1 MIHTAEKTPEDGLN
15 RILAETERTQQS
27 MKREIHGNTGGIR
40 DIVLSE
46 MMLLYDM
53 EMSADEF
60 LSDEICDALVH
71 FTSLINREVLIYV
84 SRVGKI
90 EDIRVGDDHSVHM
103 EEMRL
108 VRNIDRLSGVRC
120 IHTHPNE
127 TGYLSDVDLGSLNAL
142 RLDAMCAI
150 GVKEGRASS
159 VYAAYVGDM
168 EGEERVP
175 VMYGPMR
182 AHHLP
187 QKQLMDAIFEA
198 DKRLLTDTYN
208 IVEIKPDRAVLAGIE
223 SADGYDT
230 LGELAELCQTAGIKV
245 VAKEQQRRRAVD
257 AATYIGSG
265 KAEELALLA
274 SACEAD
280 IFVFDDE
287 LTAIQLR
294 NLEQV
299 LGLPII
305 DRTMLI
311 LDIFAQRAQ
320 SREGKLQ
327 VELAQL
333 KYRLPR
339 LLGMGKVLSRQGA
352 SGVGM
357 RGPGE
362 KKLEIDRRRIRR
374 RVFELE
380 QELAEIEKQRGL
392 RRAKRAANPI
402 PVVALVG
409 YTNAGKSTL
418 LNLLSGADALAE
430 DKLFATLDPIV
441 RKVTL
446 PNGTEC
452 LLSDTVGFINKLP
465 HDLVN
470 AFRSTLDE
478 VNDADLVLHVVDSAS
493 AYFEVQ
499 MRVVEEVIT
508 SLGAIDTP
516 RIDVYNKIDK
526 PEAKPRS
533 GGVAISAVNSA
544 GIDSL
549 LHAIEEALAK
559 TQVKLEVVVPYEKHG
574 AMQMIR
580 QSATILAESHEEDGT
595 HLTLLLNESETWR
608 IKKAIFGYVEEN
620 EEPLDE

>member
-1 MIHTAEKTPEDGLN
+1 
-15 RILAETERTQQS
+15 
-27 MKREIHGNTGGIR
+27 MKREIHGNIGGIR
-40 DIVLSE
+40 DIVLNE
-46 MMLLYDM
+46 MLLLYDM

-60 LSDEICDALVH
+60 LSNDVCDALVH

-120 IHTHPNE
+120 IHTHPGG

-159 VYAAYVGDM
+159 VYAAYIGDM

-175 VMYGPMR
+175 VIYGPLR

-208 IVEIKPDRAVLAGIE
+208 IVEIRPDRAVLAGIE

-230 LGELAELCQTAGIKV
+230 LSELAELCSTAGIKV
-245 VAKEQQRRRAVD
+245 VAREQQRRRAVD

-294 NLEQV
+294 NLELV

-441 RKVTL
+441 RKITL
-446 PNGTEC
+446 PNGSEC

-478 VNDADLVLHVVDSAS
+478 VNDADLVLHVVDSS
-493 AYFEVQ
+493 SDYYEVQ
-499 MRVVEEVIT
+499 MRVVEEVLT
-508 SLGAIDTP
+508 SLGAIETP

-526 PEAKPRS
+526 PESKPRN
-533 GGVAISAVNSA
+533 GGVAISAASGV
-544 GIDSL
+544 GIETL

-559 TQVKLEVVVPYEKHG
+559 TQVKLEVVVPYDKHG

-580 QSATILAESHEEDGT
+580 QSATILQETHEEDGT

-608 IKKAIFGYVEEN
+608 IKKAITG
-620 EEPLDE
+620 

>member
-1 MIHTAEKTPEDGLN
+1 
-15 RILAETERTQQS
+15 
-27 MKREIHGNTGGIR
+27 MKHEIHGNIVGIR
-40 DIVLSE
+40 DITLNE
-46 MMLLYDM
+46 MLGLY
-53 EMSADEF
+53 ELTMSADEF
-60 LSDEICDALVH
+60 LSDEVCDQLVR
-71 FTSLINREVLIYV
+71 FTSLINREVLVYV
-84 SRVGKI
+84 SRAGSI
-90 EDIRVGDDHSVHM
+90 EDVRVGDDHSVHM

-120 IHTHPNE
+120 IHTHPN
-127 TGYLSDVDLGSLNAL
+127 GNGLLSDVDIGSLNAL
-142 RLDAMCAI
+142 RLDGMCAI
-150 GVKEGRASS
+150 GVKDGLASS
-159 VYAAYVGDM
+159 VYAAFIGDM
-168 EGEERVP
+168 EGEERIP
-175 VMYGPMR
+175 VWFGPMR
-182 AHHLP
+182 AGRLP
-187 QKQLMDAIFEA
+187 QKQLMDAIMEA
-198 DKRLLTDTYN
+198 DKRLLSDTFN
-208 IVEIKPDRAVLAGIE
+208 IVEIKPDRAVLSGIE
-223 SADGYDT
+223 SSDGYDT
-230 LGELAELCQTAGIKV
+230 IAELAALCETAGIKV
-245 VAKEQQRRRAVD
+245 VAREQQRRRSVD
-257 AATYIGSG
+257 KTTYIGSG
-265 KAEELALLA
+265 KAEELALTA

-287 LTAIQLR
+287 LSAVQLR
-294 NLEQV
+294 NLEAV

-339 LLGMGKVLSRQGA
+339 LFGMGKVLSRQGS

-362 KKLEIDRRRIRR
+362 KKLEIDRRRIKR

-380 QELAEIEKQRGL
+380 QELGEIEKQRGL
-392 RRAKRAANPI
+392 RRARRSANST

-441 RKVTL
+441 RKLTL

-478 VNDADLVLHVVDSAS
+478 VSEADLILHVIDSS
-493 AYFEVQ
+493 SDYFEVQ
-499 MRVVEEVIT
+499 KRVVEEVLG
-508 SLGAIDTP
+508 SLGALETP
-516 RIDVYNKIDK
+516 MIEVYNKIDK
-526 PEAKPRS
+526 PEAKPRRDA
-533 GGVAISAVNSA
+533 GICISAA
-544 GIDSL
+544 DHTGISEL
-549 LHAIEEALAK
+549 LKAIEEALGK
-559 TQVKLEVVVPYEKHG
+559 TQVKIELVVPYDKYD
-574 AMQMIR
+574 AMQEIR
-580 QSATILAESHEEDGT
+580 QAGTILNEAHEDDGT
-595 HLTLLLNESETWR
+595 HVTIMMNESEMWR
-608 IKKAIFGYVEEN
+608 VKKALN
-620 EEPLDE
+620 

>member
-1 MIHTAEKTPEDGLN
+1 
-15 RILAETERTQQS
+15 
-27 MKREIHGNTGGIR
+27 MKQEIHGNVGGIR
-40 DIVLSE
+40 DSVLNE
-46 MMLLYDM
+46 MLQLYCM

-60 LSDEICDALVH
+60 LSDEICDALVR
-71 FTSLINREVLIYV
+71 FTSIINREVLIYV
-84 SRVGKI
+84 SRSGKI
-90 EDIRVGDDHSVHM
+90 EDVRVGDDHSVHM
-103 EEMRL
+103 DEMRL

-142 RLDAMCAI
+142 RLDSMCAI

-159 VYAAYVGDM
+159 VYAAFIGDM
-168 EGEERVP
+168 EGEERKP
-175 VMYGPMR
+175 VWFGPMR

-187 QKQLMDAIFEA
+187 QRQLLDAITEA
-198 DKRLLTDTYN
+198 DKRLLSDTYN

-223 SADGYDT
+223 GAENYDT
-230 LGELAELCQTAGIKV
+230 LSELAELCKTAGIKV
-245 VAKEQQRRRAVD
+245 VAKEQQRKRSVD
-257 AATYIGSG
+257 PATYIGSG
-265 KAEELALLA
+265 KAEELALTA
-274 SACEAD
+274 SAVEAD

-294 NLEQV
+294 NLEQI

-333 KYRLPR
+333 QYRMPR
-339 LLGMGKVLSRQGA
+339 LLGMGKVLSRQGS

-374 RVFELE
+374 RIYELE

-418 LNLLSGADALAE
+418 LNLLSGSDALAE

-441 RKVTL
+441 RRVCL
-446 PNGTEC
+446 PNGSEC

-465 HDLVN
+465 HDLVD

-478 VNDADLVLHVVDSAS
+478 VCGADLILHVVDCAS
-493 AYFEVQ
+493 DYYEVQ
-499 MRVVEEVIT
+499 MRVVEDVLG
-508 SLGAIDTP
+508 SLGALETP
-516 RIDVYNKIDK
+516 RIEVYNKIDK
-526 PEAKPRS
+526 PEAKPRNN
-533 GGVAISAVNSA
+533 GGIAVSAIDGT
-544 GIDSL
+544 GIDTL
-549 LHAIEEALAK
+549 LHAIEDTLSK
-559 TQVKLEVVVPYEKHG
+559 TQVRLEIVVPYEKY
-574 AMQMIR
+574 AALETIR
-580 QSATILAESHEEDGT
+580 QTATILSESHEEDGT

-608 IKKAIFGYVEEN
+608 IKKAIS
-620 EEPLDE
+620 

>member
-1 MIHTAEKTPEDGLN
+1 
-15 RILAETERTQQS
+15 
-27 MKREIHGNTGGIR
+27 MKKVINGNINGIR
-40 DIVLSE
+40 DIVLNE
-46 MMLLYDM
+46 MLLLYDM

-60 LSDEICDALVH
+60 LSDEVCDALVH
-71 FTSLINREVLIYV
+71 VTSLINREVLIYV
-84 SRVGKI
+84 SRAGKI
-90 EDIRVGDDHSVHM
+90 EDVRVGDDHSVHM

-127 TGYLSDVDLGSLNAL
+127 TGYLSSVDLGSLNAL

-150 GVKEGRASS
+150 GVKDGRASS
-159 VYAAYVGDM
+159 VYAAFVGDM
-168 EGEERVP
+168 EGEERIP
-175 VMYGPMR
+175 VWFGPMR

-187 QKQLMDAIFEA
+187 QKQLMDAILEA
-198 DKRLLTDTYN
+198 DKRLLSDVYN

-230 LGELAELCQTAGIKV
+230 MAELAELCETAGIKV
-245 VAKEQQRRRAVD
+245 VAREQQRRRAVD
-257 AATYIGSG
+257 NATYIGSG

-274 SACEAD
+274 SAVEAD

-287 LTAIQLR
+287 LSAIQLR
-294 NLEQV
+294 NLELI

-374 RVFELE
+374 RLFELE
-380 QELAEIEKQRGL
+380 QELGEIEKQRGL

-418 LNLLSGADALAE
+418 LNLLSGADAVAE

-441 RKVTL
+441 RKVIL
-446 PNGTEC
+446 PNGSEC

-478 VNDADLVLHVVDSAS
+478 VCDADLILHVVDSAS
-493 AYFEVQ
+493 DYFDVQ
-499 MRVVEEVIT
+499 MRVVEEVLT
-508 SLGAIDTP
+508 SLGAMDTP
-516 RIDVYNKIDK
+516 RIEVFNKIDK
-526 PEAKPRS
+526 PEAKPKNN
-533 GGVAISAVNSA
+533 GGAAISATTGA
-544 GIDSL
+544 GIGAL
-549 LHAIEEALAK
+549 LQAIEEALAK
-559 TQVKLEVVVPYEKHG
+559 TQVKLDIVVPYDRYD

-580 QSATILAESHEEDGT
+580 QTGTILSETHEADGT
-595 HLTLLLNESETWR
+595 HVSILLNESETWR
-608 IKKAIFGYVEEN
+608 IKKAIS
-620 EEPLDE
+620 

>member
-1 MIHTAEKTPEDGLN
+1 MIRSSEKHPNVCENAIETEMEKTSN
-15 RILAETERTQQS
+15 H
-27 MKREIHGNTGGIR
+27 MKRERHGNIGGIR
-40 DIVLSE
+40 DIVLNE
-46 MMLLYDM
+46 MLLLYDI

-60 LSDEICDALVH
+60 LSDEVCDALVH
-71 FTSLINREVLIYV
+71 FTSIINREVLIYV

-90 EDIRVGDDHSVHM
+90 EDVRVGDDHSVHM

-150 GVKEGRASS
+150 GVKEGKASS
-159 VYAAYVGDM
+159 VYAAFIGDM
-168 EGEERVP
+168 EGEERIP
-175 VMYGPMR
+175 IWYGPMR

-187 QKQLMDAIFEA
+187 QKQLMDAILEA
-198 DKRLLTDTYN
+198 DKRLLSDTYN

-230 LGELAELCQTAGIKV
+230 LSELAELCQTAGIKV

-265 KAEELALLA
+265 KAEELALTA

-339 LLGMGKVLSRQGA
+339 LLGMGKVLSRQGS

-441 RKVTL
+441 RKITL

-478 VNDADLVLHVVDSAS
+478 VCDADLVLHVVDSS
-493 AYFEVQ
+493 SDYFDVQ
-499 MRVVEEVIT
+499 MRVVEEVLT
-508 SLGAIDTP
+508 SLGAIDTQ

-533 GGVAISAVNSA
+533 GGIAISAATGDAVEA
-544 GIDSL
+544 L
-549 LHAIEEALAK
+549 LKAIEEALAK
-559 TQVKLEVVVPYEKHG
+559 SQVRLEVVVPYDKHG

-580 QSATILAESHEEDGT
+580 QSATILSESHEEDGT

-608 IKKAIFGYVEEN
+608 IKKAISG
-620 EEPLDE
+620 

>member
-1 MIHTAEKTPEDGLN
+1 
-15 RILAETERTQQS
+15 
-27 MKREIHGNTGGIR
+27 
-40 DIVLSE
+40 
-46 MMLLYDM
+46 
-53 EMSADEF
+53 
-60 LSDEICDALVH
+60 
-71 FTSLINREVLIYV
+71 
-84 SRVGKI
+84 
-90 EDIRVGDDHSVHM
+90 
-103 EEMRL
+103 
-108 VRNIDRLSGVRC
+108 
-120 IHTHPNE
+120 
-127 TGYLSDVDLGSLNAL
+127 
-142 RLDAMCAI
+142 
-150 GVKEGRASS
+150 
-159 VYAAYVGDM
+159 
-168 EGEERVP
+168 
-175 VMYGPMR
+175 
-182 AHHLP
+182 
-187 QKQLMDAIFEA
+187 
-198 DKRLLTDTYN
+198 
-208 IVEIKPDRAVLAGIE
+208 
-223 SADGYDT
+223 
-230 LGELAELCQTAGIKV
+230 
-245 VAKEQQRRRAVD
+245 
-257 AATYIGSG
+257 
-265 KAEELALLA
+265 
-274 SACEAD
+274 
-280 IFVFDDE
+280 
-287 LTAIQLR
+287 IQLR
-294 NLEQV
+294 NLELV

-441 RKVTL
+441 RKITL
-446 PNGTEC
+446 PNGSEC

-478 VNDADLVLHVVDSAS
+478 VNDADLVLHVVDSS
-493 AYFEVQ
+493 SDYYEVQ
-499 MRVVEEVIT
+499 MRVVEEVLT
-508 SLGAIDTP
+508 SLGAIETP

-526 PEAKPRS
+526 PESKPRN
-533 GGVAISAVNSA
+533 GGVAISATSGA

-559 TQVKLEVVVPYEKHG
+559 TQVKLEVVVPYDKHG

-580 QSATILAESHEEDGT
+580 QSATILSETHEEDGT
-595 HLTLLLNESETWR
+595 HLTLLLNECEIWR
-608 IKKAIFGYVEEN
+608 IKKAISG
-620 EEPLDE
+620 

>member
-1 MIHTAEKTPEDGLN
+1 
-15 RILAETERTQQS
+15 
-27 MKREIHGNTGGIR
+27 MKREIHGNVGGIR
-40 DIVLSE
+40 DSILNE
-46 MMLLYDM
+46 MLLLYDI
-53 EMSADEF
+53 EMSSDDF
-60 LSDEICDALVH
+60 LSDEICDALVL
-71 FTSLINREVLIYV
+71 FTSLINREVLLYV

-90 EDIRVGDDHSVHM
+90 MDIRIGDDHSVHM

-142 RLDAMCAI
+142 RLDAICAI

-159 VYAAYVGDM
+159 VYVAFIGDM
-168 EGEERVP
+168 EEDERVP
-175 VMYGPMR
+175 VVYGPMR

-187 QKQLMDAIFEA
+187 QKQLMDAIMAA
-198 DKRLLTDTYN
+198 DKRLMTDTYN

-230 LGELAELCQTAGIKV
+230 ISELAELCQTAGIKV
-245 VAKEQQRRRAVD
+245 VAREQQRRRSMD

-265 KAEELALLA
+265 KADELALIA

-294 NLEQV
+294 NLEQT

-339 LLGMGKVLSRQGA
+339 LMGMGKVLSRQGA

-441 RKVTL
+441 RKITL

-493 AYFEVQ
+493 DYYEVQ
-499 MRVVEEVIT
+499 MRVVEEVLG
-508 SLGAIDTP
+508 SLGALDTP
-516 RIDVYNKIDK
+516 RIDVFNKIDK
-526 PEAKPRS
+526 PEAKPRN
-533 GGVAISAVNSA
+533 GGIAISAVSST
-544 GIDSL
+544 GIETL

-559 TQVKLEVVVPYEKHG
+559 TQVKLEVVVPYDKHG

-580 QSATILAESHEEDGT
+580 QSATILQETHEEDGT
-595 HLTLLLNESETWR
+595 HLTLLLNESEIWR
-608 IKKAIFGYVEEN
+608 IKKAITGQATDAP
-620 EEPLDE
+620 EPIDE

>member
-1 MIHTAEKTPEDGLN
+1 MI
-15 RILAETERTQQS
+15 ETETENNR
-27 MKREIHGNTGGIR
+27 MKREIHGNVAGIR
-40 DIVLSE
+40 DIVLNE
-46 MMLLYDM
+46 MLWLY
-53 EMSADEF
+53 ETQMSADDF

-84 SRVGKI
+84 SRTGKI
-90 EDIRVGDDHSVHM
+90 EDVRIGDDHSVHM

-150 GVKEGRASS
+150 GVKDGKASS
-159 VYAAYVGDM
+159 VYAAFIGDM
-168 EGEERVP
+168 EGEERIP
-175 VMYGPMR
+175 VWYGPMR

-187 QKQLMDAIFEA
+187 QKQLMDAILEA

-223 SADGYDT
+223 STDNYDT
-230 LGELAELCQTAGIKV
+230 ISELAELCQTAGIKV

-257 AATYIGSG
+257 AGTYIGSG
-265 KAEELALLA
+265 KAEELALTA
-274 SACEAD
+274 SAVEAD

-287 LTAIQLR
+287 LSAIQLR
-294 NLEQV
+294 NLEQI
-299 LGLPII
+299 LGLPIV

-441 RKVTL
+441 RKVIL

-478 VNDADLVLHVVDSAS
+478 VSDADLILHVVDCAS
-493 AYFEVQ
+493 DYFDVQ
-499 MRVVEEVIT
+499 MRVVEEVLG
-508 SLGAIDTP
+508 SLNALETP
-516 RIDVYNKIDK
+516 RIEVFNKIDK
-526 PEAKPRS
+526 PEAKPKN
-533 GGVAISAVNSA
+533 GGIAISAA
-544 GIDSL
+544 LGTGIDTL
-549 LHAIEEALAK
+549 LKAIEDALAM
-559 TQVKLEVVVPYEKHG
+559 TQVRLEIVVPYEKYD

-580 QSATILAESHEEDGT
+580 QSATILAETHEADGT
-595 HLTLLLNESETWR
+595 HMTLLLNESETWR
-608 IKKAIFGYVEEN
+608 IKKAIS
-620 EEPLDE
+620 

>member
-1 MIHTAEKTPEDGLN
+1 M
-15 RILAETERTQQS
+15 
-27 MKREIHGNTGGIR
+27 
-40 DIVLSE
+40 
-46 MMLLYDM
+46 
-53 EMSADEF
+53 
-60 LSDEICDALVH
+60 
-71 FTSLINREVLIYV
+71 
-84 SRVGKI
+84 
-90 EDIRVGDDHSVHM
+90 
-103 EEMRL
+103 
-108 VRNIDRLSGVRC
+108 
-120 IHTHPNE
+120 
-127 TGYLSDVDLGSLNAL
+127 
-142 RLDAMCAI
+142 
-150 GVKEGRASS
+150 
-159 VYAAYVGDM
+159 
-168 EGEERVP
+168 
-175 VMYGPMR
+175 
-182 AHHLP
+182 
-187 QKQLMDAIFEA
+187 
-198 DKRLLTDTYN
+198 
-208 IVEIKPDRAVLAGIE
+208 
-223 SADGYDT
+223 
-230 LGELAELCQTAGIKV
+230 
-245 VAKEQQRRRAVD
+245 
-257 AATYIGSG
+257 
-265 KAEELALLA
+265 
-274 SACEAD
+274 
-280 IFVFDDE
+280 FDDE

-294 NLEQV
+294 NLELV

-441 RKVTL
+441 RKITL

-478 VNDADLVLHVVDSAS
+478 VNDADLVLHVVDSS
-493 AYFEVQ
+493 SEYYEVQ
-499 MRVVEEVIT
+499 IRVVEEVLG
-508 SLGAIDTP
+508 SLGALDTP
-516 RIDVYNKIDK
+516 RIEVYNKIDK
-526 PEAKPRS
+526 PEAKPRN
-533 GGVAISAVNSA
+533 GGIAISAVSSA
-544 GIDSL
+544 GIDTL

-559 TQVKLEVVVPYEKHG
+559 TQVKLDVIVPYDKHG

-608 IKKAIFGYVEEN
+608 IKKAISG
-620 EEPLDE
+620 

>member
-1 MIHTAEKTPEDGLN
+1 
-15 RILAETERTQQS
+15 
-27 MKREIHGNTGGIR
+27 MKKEIHGNTNGIR
-40 DIVLSE
+40 DIVLNE
-46 MMLLYDM
+46 MLSLYDM

-60 LSDEICDALVH
+60 LSDSVCDALVR
-71 FTSLINREVLIYV
+71 FTALINREVLVYV

-90 EDIRVGDDHSVHM
+90 EDVRVGDDHSVHM

-127 TGYLSDVDLGSLNAL
+127 TGYLSDVDIGSLNAL

-150 GVKEGRASS
+150 GVKDARASS
-159 VYAAYVGDM
+159 VYAAFIGEM
-168 EGEERVP
+168 ENEERVP
-175 VMYGPMR
+175 AWYGPMR

-187 QKQLMDAIFEA
+187 QKQLMDAILEA
-198 DKRLLTDTYN
+198 DQRLLSDTYN
-208 IVEIKPDRAVLAGIE
+208 IVEIHPDRAVLVGIE
-223 SADGYDT
+223 SSDGYDT
-230 LGELAELCQTAGIKV
+230 LAELAELCETAGIKV
-245 VAKEQQRRRAVD
+245 VAREQQRRRAVD
-257 AATYIGSG
+257 TATYIGSG
-265 KAEELALLA
+265 KAEDLALTA
-274 SACEAD
+274 SAVEAD

-287 LTAIQLR
+287 LTAVQLR
-294 NLEQV
+294 NLETI
-299 LGLPII
+299 LGLPIV

-339 LLGMGKVLSRQGA
+339 LLGMGKVLSRQGS

-380 QELAEIEKQRGL
+380 QELGEIEKQRGL
-392 RRAKRAANPI
+392 RRARRAANPI

-430 DKLFATLDPIV
+430 DKLFATLDPII

-478 VNDADLVLHVVDSAS
+478 VCDADLILHVVDCSS
-493 AYFEVQ
+493 VYYEVQ
-499 MRVVEEVIT
+499 MRVVEEVLG
-508 SLGAIDTP
+508 SLGALETP
-516 RIDVYNKIDK
+516 RIEVYNKIDK
-526 PEAKPRS
+526 PEAKPRP
-533 GGVAISAVNSA
+533 GGVVISAA
-544 GIDSL
+544 RGTGIDEL
-549 LHAIEEALAK
+549 LGTIEEHLAK
-559 TQVKLEVVVPYEKHG
+559 TQVKLEVVVPYEKYD

-580 QSATILAESHEEDGT
+580 QIGTILSETHEEDGT
-595 HLTLLLNESETWR
+595 HLTILLNESETWR
-608 IKKAIFGYVEEN
+608 VKKAIS
-620 EEPLDE
+620 

>member
-1 MIHTAEKTPEDGLN
+1 
-15 RILAETERTQQS
+15 
-27 MKREIHGNTGGIR
+27 MKKEIHGNTNGIR
-40 DIVLSE
+40 DIVLNE
-46 MMLLYDM
+46 MLSLYDM

-60 LSDEICDALVH
+60 LSDSVCDALVR
-71 FTSLINREVLIYV
+71 FTTLINREVLVYV

-90 EDIRVGDDHSVHM
+90 EDVRVGDDHSVHM

-127 TGYLSDVDLGSLNAL
+127 TGYLSDVDIGSLNAL

-150 GVKEGRASS
+150 GVKDARASS
-159 VYAAYVGDM
+159 VYAAFIGEM
-168 EGEERVP
+168 ENEERVP
-175 VMYGPMR
+175 VWYGPMR

-187 QKQLMDAIFEA
+187 QKQLMDAILEA
-198 DKRLLTDTYN
+198 DQRLLSDTYN
-208 IVEIKPDRAVLAGIE
+208 IVEIHPDRAVLVGIE
-223 SADGYDT
+223 SSDGYDT
-230 LGELAELCQTAGIKV
+230 LAELAELCETAGIKV
-245 VAKEQQRRRAVD
+245 VAREQQRRRAVD
-257 AATYIGSG
+257 TATYIGSG
-265 KAEELALLA
+265 KAEDLALTA
-274 SACEAD
+274 SAVEAD

-287 LTAIQLR
+287 LTAVQLR
-294 NLEQV
+294 NLETI
-299 LGLPII
+299 LGLPIV

-339 LLGMGKVLSRQGA
+339 LLGMGKVLSRQGS

-380 QELAEIEKQRGL
+380 QELGEIEKQRGL

-430 DKLFATLDPIV
+430 DKLFATLDPII

-478 VNDADLVLHVVDSAS
+478 VCDADLILHVVDCSS
-493 AYFEVQ
+493 DYYEVQ
-499 MRVVEEVIT
+499 MRVVEEVLG
-508 SLGAIDTP
+508 SLGALETP
-516 RIDVYNKIDK
+516 RIEVYNKIDK
-526 PEAKPRS
+526 PEAKPRP
-533 GGVAISAVNSA
+533 GGVVISAA
-544 GIDSL
+544 RGTGIDEL
-549 LHAIEEALAK
+549 LGTIEEHLAK
-559 TQVKLEVVVPYEKHG
+559 TQVKLEVVVPYEKYD

-580 QSATILAESHEEDGT
+580 QIGTILSETHEEDGT
-595 HLTLLLNESETWR
+595 HLTILLNESETWR
-608 IKKAIFGYVEEN
+608 VKKAIS
-620 EEPLDE
+620 

>member
-1 MIHTAEKTPEDGLN
+1 
-15 RILAETERTQQS
+15 
-27 MKREIHGNTGGIR
+27 MKHEIHGNVGGIR
-40 DIVLSE
+40 DIVLNE
-46 MMLLYDM
+46 MLLLYDM

-60 LSDEICDALVH
+60 LSDEVCDALVR
-71 FTSLINREVLIYV
+71 FTSIINREVLVYV

-90 EDIRVGDDHSVHM
+90 EDVRVGDDHSVHM
-103 EEMRL
+103 DEMRL

-120 IHTHPNE
+120 IHTHPND
-127 TGYLSDVDLGSLNAL
+127 TGYLSDVDIGSLNAL

-150 GVKEGRASS
+150 GVREGRASS
-159 VYAAYVGDM
+159 VYAAFIGDM

-175 VMYGPMR
+175 VWYGPMR

-187 QKQLMDAIFEA
+187 QRQLMDAITEA

-208 IVEIKPDRAVLAGIE
+208 IIEIKPDRAVLAGIE
-223 SADGYDT
+223 SSDGYDT
-230 LGELAELCQTAGIKV
+230 LSELAELCETAGIKV
-245 VAKEQQRRRAVD
+245 VAREQQRRRAVD

-265 KAEELALLA
+265 KAEELALTA

-287 LTAIQLR
+287 LTAVQLR
-294 NLEQV
+294 NLERI
-299 LGLPII
+299 LGLPIV

-452 LLSDTVGFINKLP
+452 LISDTVGFINKLP

-478 VNDADLVLHVVDSAS
+478 VCDADLILHVVDCSS
-493 AYFEVQ
+493 DYYEVQ
-499 MRVVEEVIT
+499 MRVVEEVLG
-508 SLGAIDTP
+508 SLGALETP
-516 RIDVYNKIDK
+516 RVEVYNKIDK
-526 PEAKPRS
+526 PEAKPKNN
-533 GGVAISAVNSA
+533 GGVAISAA
-544 GIDSL
+544 LGTGADEL
-549 LHAIEEALAK
+549 LRAIEEALAK
-559 TQVKLEVVVPYEKHG
+559 TQVRLEIVVPYEKY
-574 AMQMIR
+574 AALQMIR
-580 QSATILAESHEEDGT
+580 QTATILSETHEEDGT
-595 HLTLLLNESETWR
+595 HMTLLINESETWR
-608 IKKAIFGYVEEN
+608 IKKAIS
-620 EEPLDE
+620 

>member
-1 MIHTAEKTPEDGLN
+1 MIHTTEKTLEDGQGW
-15 RILAETERTQQS
+15 ISAETERTQQN

-40 DIVLSE
+40 DIVLNE

-60 LSDEICDALVH
+60 LSDEVCDALVH
-71 FTSLINREVLIYV
+71 FTSIINREVLIYV

-150 GVKEGRASS
+150 GVKDGRASS
-159 VYAAYVGDM
+159 VYAAFVGEM

-175 VMYGPMR
+175 VWHGPMR

-198 DKRLLTDTYN
+198 DKRLLSDTYN

-294 NLEQV
+294 NLELV

-380 QELAEIEKQRGL
+380 QELNEIEKQRGL

-441 RKVTL
+441 RKITL

-478 VNDADLVLHVVDSAS
+478 VNDADLVLHVVDSS
-493 AYFEVQ
+493 SEYFEVQ
-499 MRVVEEVIT
+499 MRVVEEVLG
-508 SLGAIDTP
+508 SLGALDTP
-516 RIDVYNKIDK
+516 RIEVYNKIDK

-533 GGVAISAVNSA
+533 GGVAISAVSSA

-559 TQVKLEVVVPYEKHG
+559 TQVKLDVVVPYDKHG

-608 IKKAIFGYVEEN
+608 IKKAISG
-620 EEPLDE
+620 

>member
-1 MIHTAEKTPEDGLN
+1 
-15 RILAETERTQQS
+15 
-27 MKREIHGNTGGIR
+27 MKCEIHGNIAGIR
-40 DIVLSE
+40 DIVLNE
-46 MMLLYDM
+46 MLLLYDM

-60 LSDEICDALVH
+60 LSDEVCDALVH

-120 IHTHPNE
+120 IHTHPGG

-159 VYAAYVGDM
+159 VYAAYIGDM

-175 VMYGPMR
+175 VIYGPLR

-208 IVEIKPDRAVLAGIE
+208 IVEIRPDRAVLAGIE

-230 LGELAELCQTAGIKV
+230 LSELAELCSTAGIKV

-294 NLEQV
+294 NLELV

-441 RKVTL
+441 RKITL
-446 PNGTEC
+446 PNGSEC

-478 VNDADLVLHVVDSAS
+478 VNDADLVLHVVDSS
-493 AYFEVQ
+493 SDYYEVQ
-499 MRVVEEVIT
+499 MRVVEEVLT
-508 SLGAIDTP
+508 SLGAIETP

-526 PEAKPRS
+526 PESKPRN
-533 GGVAISAVNSA
+533 GGVAISAASGA

-559 TQVKLEVVVPYEKHG
+559 TQVKLEVVVPYDKHG

-580 QSATILAESHEEDGT
+580 QSATILAETHEEDGT
-595 HLTLLLNESETWR
+595 HLTLLLNESEIWR
-608 IKKAIFGYVEEN
+608 IKKAISG
-620 EEPLDE
+620 

>member
-1 MIHTAEKTPEDGLN
+1 MIHTTENTLEDGQGW
-15 RILAETERTQQS
+15 ISAETERTQQN

-40 DIVLSE
+40 DIVLNE

-60 LSDEICDALVH
+60 LSDEVCDALVH
-71 FTSLINREVLIYV
+71 FTSIINREVLIYV

-150 GVKEGRASS
+150 GVKDGRASS
-159 VYAAYVGDM
+159 VYAAFVGEM

-175 VMYGPMR
+175 VWHGPMR

-198 DKRLLTDTYN
+198 DKRLLSDTYN

-294 NLEQV
+294 NLELV

-380 QELAEIEKQRGL
+380 QELNEIEKQRGL

-441 RKVTL
+441 RKITL

-478 VNDADLVLHVVDSAS
+478 VNDADLVLHVVDSS
-493 AYFEVQ
+493 SEYFEVQ
-499 MRVVEEVIT
+499 MRVVEEVLG
-508 SLGAIDTP
+508 SLGALDTP
-516 RIDVYNKIDK
+516 RIEVYNKIDK

-533 GGVAISAVNSA
+533 GGVAISAVSSA

-559 TQVKLEVVVPYEKHG
+559 TQVKLDVVVPYDKHG

-608 IKKAIFGYVEEN
+608 IKKAISG
-620 EEPLDE
+620 

>member
-1 MIHTAEKTPEDGLN
+1 
-15 RILAETERTQQS
+15 
-27 MKREIHGNTGGIR
+27 MKREIHGNIGGIR
-40 DIVLSE
+40 DIVLNE
-46 MMLLYDM
+46 MLLLYDI

-60 LSDEICDALVH
+60 LSDEVCDALVQ
-71 FTSLINREVLIYV
+71 FTSIINREVLIYV

-90 EDIRVGDDHSVHM
+90 EDVRVGDDHSVHM

-150 GVKEGRASS
+150 GVKEGKASS
-159 VYAAYVGDM
+159 VYAAFIGDM
-168 EGEERVP
+168 EGEERIP
-175 VMYGPMR
+175 VWYGPMR

-187 QKQLMDAIFEA
+187 QKQLMDAILEA
-198 DKRLLTDTYN
+198 DKRLLSDTYN

-230 LGELAELCQTAGIKV
+230 LSELAELCQTAGIKV

-265 KAEELALLA
+265 KAEELALTA

-339 LLGMGKVLSRQGA
+339 LLGMARCCPGRVPPASACAARAKKSWRSTAAESAGAFLNSSR
-352 SGVGM
+352 SS
-357 RGPGE
+357 
-362 KKLEIDRRRIRR
+362 RRSKSSAAYAGQSVRR
-374 RVFELE
+374 TRFPSWRWW
-380 QELAEIEKQRGL
+380 ATPTRANRRSSICFPARMHWRRTSCL
-392 RRAKRAANPI
+392 RRLI
-402 PVVALVG
+402 PSCV
-409 YTNAGKSTL
+409 KSRCRT
-418 LNLLSGADALAE
+418 A
-430 DKLFATLDPIV
+430 P
-441 RKVTL
+441 
-446 PNGTEC
+446 
-452 LLSDTVGFINKLP
+452 
-465 HDLVN
+465 
-470 AFRSTLDE
+470 
-478 VNDADLVLHVVDSAS
+478 S
-493 AYFEVQ
+493 AYFPTRSVSS
-499 MRVVEEVIT
+499 T
-508 SLGAIDTP
+508 SC
-516 RIDVYNKIDK
+516 R
-526 PEAKPRS
+526 
-533 GGVAISAVNSA
+533 
-544 GIDSL
+544 
-549 LHAIEEALAK
+549 
-559 TQVKLEVVVPYEKHG
+559 
-574 AMQMIR
+574 
-580 QSATILAESHEEDGT
+580 TI
-595 HLTLLLNESETWR
+595 
-608 IKKAIFGYVEEN
+608 
-620 EEPLDE
+620 

>member
-1 MIHTAEKTPEDGLN
+1 
-15 RILAETERTQQS
+15 
-27 MKREIHGNTGGIR
+27 MKRQIQGNTGGIR
-40 DIVLSE
+40 DSILNE
-46 MMLLYDM
+46 MLLLYDI
-53 EMSADEF
+53 EMSSDEF
-60 LSDEICDALVH
+60 LSNEVCDALVL
-71 FTSLINREVLIYV
+71 FTSLINREVLLYV

-90 EDIRVGDDHSVHM
+90 MDVRIGDDHSVHM

-159 VYAAYVGDM
+159 VYAAFIGDM

-175 VMYGPMR
+175 VIYGPMR

-187 QKQLMDAIFEA
+187 QKQLMDAILEA
-198 DKRLLTDTYN
+198 DKRLLTDAYN

-230 LGELAELCQTAGIKV
+230 ISELAELCQTAGIKV
-245 VAKEQQRRRAVD
+245 VAREQQRRRAID

-265 KAEELALLA
+265 KADELALLA

-294 NLEQV
+294 NLEQA
-299 LGLPII
+299 LGLPIV

-441 RKVTL
+441 RKITL
-446 PNGTEC
+446 PNGSEC

-478 VNDADLVLHVVDSAS
+478 VNDADLVLHVVDSPSDYYEA
-493 AYFEVQ
+493 Q
-499 MRVVEEVIT
+499 MRVVEDVLT

-516 RIDVYNKIDK
+516 RIDVFNKIDK
-526 PEAKPRS
+526 PEAKPKN
-533 GGVAISAVNSA
+533 GGIAISAASGE
-544 GIDSL
+544 GIDAL

-559 TQVKLEVVVPYEKHG
+559 TQVKLDVVVPYDKHG

-580 QSATILAESHEEDGT
+580 QNATILAESHEEDGT

-608 IKKAIFGYVEEN
+608 IKKAITGQGAEATEAT
-620 EEPLDE
+620 DD

>member
-1 MIHTAEKTPEDGLN
+1 
-15 RILAETERTQQS
+15 
-27 MKREIHGNTGGIR
+27 MKKEIHGNINGIR
-40 DIVLSE
+40 DIVLNE
-46 MMLLYDM
+46 MLLLYDM

-60 LSDEICDALVH
+60 LSDDVCDALVR
-71 FTSLINREVLIYV
+71 FTSLINREVLVYV
-84 SRVGKI
+84 SRMGKI
-90 EDIRVGDDHSVHM
+90 EDVRVGDDHSVHM

-127 TGYLSDVDLGSLNAL
+127 TGYLSDVDIGSLNAL

-150 GVKEGRASS
+150 GVKDRRASS
-159 VYAAYVGDM
+159 VYAAFIGDM
-168 EGEERVP
+168 ENDERIP
-175 VMYGPMR
+175 VWYGPMR

-187 QKQLMDAIFEA
+187 QKQLMDAILEA

-223 SADGYDT
+223 STDGYDT
-230 LGELAELCQTAGIKV
+230 IAELAELCETAGIKV
-245 VAKEQQRRRAVD
+245 VAREQQRKRSVD
-257 AATYIGSG
+257 PATYIGSG
-265 KAEELALLA
+265 KAEELALTA
-274 SACEAD
+274 SAVEAD

-294 NLEQV
+294 NLELI

-441 RKVTL
+441 RKICL

-478 VNDADLVLHVVDSAS
+478 VSDADLILHVVDCSS
-493 AYFEVQ
+493 DYYDVQ
-499 MRVVEEVIT
+499 MHVVEEV
-508 SLGAIDTP
+508 LGTLSALDTP

-526 PEAKPRS
+526 PEAKPRNN
-533 GGVAISAVNSA
+533 GAIAISAAKGS
-544 GIDSL
+544 GIDEL
-549 LHAIEEALAK
+549 LQAIQEALAK
-559 TQVKLEVVVPYEKHG
+559 TQVRLDIVVPYEKY
-574 AMQMIR
+574 AALQMIR
-580 QSATILAESHEEDGT
+580 QSATILEESHEEDGT

-608 IKKAIFGYVEEN
+608 IKKAIS
-620 EEPLDE
+620 

>member
-1 MIHTAEKTPEDGLN
+1 
-15 RILAETERTQQS
+15 
-27 MKREIHGNTGGIR
+27 MKREIHGNVAGIR
-40 DIVLSE
+40 DIVLNE
-46 MMLLYDM
+46 MLWLY
-53 EMSADEF
+53 ETQMSADEF

-90 EDIRVGDDHSVHM
+90 EDVRIGDDHSVHM

-127 TGYLSDVDLGSLNAL
+127 TGYLSDVDIGSLNAL

-150 GVKEGRASS
+150 GVKDGKASS
-159 VYAAYVGDM
+159 VYAAFIGDM
-168 EGEERVP
+168 EGEERIP
-175 VMYGPMR
+175 IWYGPMR

-187 QKQLMDAIFEA
+187 QKQLMDAILEA

-223 SADGYDT
+223 GADGYDT
-230 LGELAELCQTAGIKV
+230 LSELAELCQTAGIKV

-257 AATYIGSG
+257 AGTYIGSG
-265 KAEELALLA
+265 KAEELALTA
-274 SACEAD
+274 SAVEAD

-287 LTAIQLR
+287 LSAIQLR
-294 NLEQV
+294 NLEQI
-299 LGLPII
+299 LGLPIV

-441 RKVTL
+441 RKITL

-478 VNDADLVLHVVDSAS
+478 VSDADLILHVVDCSS
-493 AYFEVQ
+493 DYFDVQ
-499 MRVVEEVIT
+499 MRVVEEVLG
-508 SLGAIDTP
+508 SLSALETP
-516 RIDVYNKIDK
+516 RIEVFNKIDK
-526 PEAKPRS
+526 SEAKPKNN
-533 GGVAISAVNSA
+533 GGIAISAA
-544 GIDSL
+544 QGTGIDAL
-549 LHAIEEALAK
+549 LKAIEDALAK
-559 TQVKLEVVVPYEKHG
+559 TQVRLDIVVPYEKYD

-580 QSATILAESHEEDGT
+580 QSATILSETHEADGT
-595 HLTLLLNESETWR
+595 HMTLLLNESETWR
-608 IKKAIFGYVEEN
+608 IKKAIS
-620 EEPLDE
+620 

>member
-1 MIHTAEKTPEDGLN
+1 MIHTTEKTLEDGQGW
-15 RILAETERTQQS
+15 ISAETERTQQN

-40 DIVLSE
+40 DIVLNE

-71 FTSLINREVLIYV
+71 FTSIINREVLIYV

-150 GVKEGRASS
+150 GVKDGRASS
-159 VYAAYVGDM
+159 VYAAFVGEM

-175 VMYGPMR
+175 VWHGPMR

-198 DKRLLTDTYN
+198 DKRLLSDTYN

-294 NLEQV
+294 NLELV

-380 QELAEIEKQRGL
+380 QELNEIEKQRGL

-441 RKVTL
+441 RKITL

-478 VNDADLVLHVVDSAS
+478 VNDADLVLHVVDSS
-493 AYFEVQ
+493 SEYFEVQ
-499 MRVVEEVIT
+499 MRVVEEVLG
-508 SLGAIDTP
+508 SLGALDTP
-516 RIDVYNKIDK
+516 RIEVYNKIDK

-533 GGVAISAVNSA
+533 GGVAISAVSSA

-559 TQVKLEVVVPYEKHG
+559 TQVKLDVVVPYDKHG

-608 IKKAIFGYVEEN
+608 IKKAILG
-620 EEPLDE
+620 

>member
-1 MIHTAEKTPEDGLN
+1 M
-15 RILAETERTQQS
+15 
-27 MKREIHGNTGGIR
+27 
-40 DIVLSE
+40 
-46 MMLLYDM
+46 
-53 EMSADEF
+53 
-60 LSDEICDALVH
+60 H

-90 EDIRVGDDHSVHM
+90 EDVRIGDDHSVHM

-127 TGYLSDVDLGSLNAL
+127 TGYLSDVDIGSLNAL

-150 GVKEGRASS
+150 GVKDGKASS
-159 VYAAYVGDM
+159 VYAAFIGDM
-168 EGEERVP
+168 EGEERIP
-175 VMYGPMR
+175 IWYGPMR

-187 QKQLMDAIFEA
+187 QKQLMDAILEA
-198 DKRLLTDTYN
+198 DKRLLSDTYN

-230 LGELAELCQTAGIKV
+230 LSELAELCQTAGIKV

-257 AATYIGSG
+257 AGTYIGSG
-265 KAEELALLA
+265 KAEELALTA
-274 SACEAD
+274 SAVEAD

-287 LTAIQLR
+287 LSAIQLR
-294 NLEQV
+294 NLEQI
-299 LGLPII
+299 LGLPIV

-441 RKVTL
+441 RKITL

-478 VNDADLVLHVVDSAS
+478 VSDADLILHVVDCSS
-493 AYFEVQ
+493 DYFDVQ
-499 MRVVEEVIT
+499 MRVVEEVLG
-508 SLGAIDTP
+508 SLSALETP
-516 RIDVYNKIDK
+516 RIEVFNKIDK
-526 PEAKPRS
+526 SEAKPKNN
-533 GGVAISAVNSA
+533 GGIAISAA
-544 GIDSL
+544 QGTGIDAL
-549 LHAIEEALAK
+549 LKAIEDALAK
-559 TQVKLEVVVPYEKHG
+559 TQVRLDIVVPYEKYD

-580 QSATILAESHEEDGT
+580 QSATILSETHEADGT
-595 HLTLLLNESETWR
+595 HMTLLLNESETWR
-608 IKKAIFGYVEEN
+608 IKKAIS
-620 EEPLDE
+620 

>member
-1 MIHTAEKTPEDGLN
+1 
-15 RILAETERTQQS
+15 
-27 MKREIHGNTGGIR
+27 MKREIHGNTNGIR
-40 DIVLSE
+40 DVVLNE
-46 MMLLYDM
+46 MLSLYDM

-60 LSDEICDALVH
+60 LSDAVCDALVR
-71 FTSLINREVLIYV
+71 FTSLINREVLVYV

-90 EDIRVGDDHSVHM
+90 EDVRVGDDHSVHM
-103 EEMRL
+103 EEMWL

-150 GVKEGRASS
+150 GVKEARASS
-159 VYAAYVGDM
+159 VYAAFIGDM
-168 EGEERVP
+168 ENEERVP
-175 VMYGPMR
+175 VWYGPMR

-187 QKQLMDAIFEA
+187 QKQLMDAILEA
-198 DKRLLTDTYN
+198 DRRLLSDTYN

-230 LGELAELCQTAGIKV
+230 LLELAELCETAGIKV
-245 VAKEQQRRRAVD
+245 VAKEQQRRRAID
-257 AATYIGSG
+257 TSTYIGSG
-265 KAEELALLA
+265 KAEELALTA
-274 SACEAD
+274 SAVEAD

-287 LTAIQLR
+287 LTAVQLR
-294 NLEQV
+294 NLELI

-339 LLGMGKVLSRQGA
+339 LLGMGKVLSRQGS

-441 RKVTL
+441 RKITL

-478 VNDADLVLHVVDSAS
+478 VCDADLILHVVDCSS
-493 AYFEVQ
+493 DYFEVQ
-499 MRVVEEVIT
+499 MRVVEDVLG
-508 SLGAIDTP
+508 SLGALETP
-516 RIDVYNKIDK
+516 RVEVFNKTDK
-526 PEAKPRS
+526 PEARPKP
-533 GGVAISAVNSA
+533 GGVAISAATGA
-544 GIDSL
+544 GIDAL
-549 LHAIEEALAK
+549 LHAIEEHLAK
-559 TQVKLEVVVPYEKHG
+559 TQVKLDIVVPYDKYD

-580 QSATILAESHEEDGT
+580 QIGTILSETHAEDGT
-595 HLTLLLNESETWR
+595 HLTILLNESETWR
-608 IKKAIFGYVEEN
+608 VKKAIS
-620 EEPLDE
+620 